1 MHQIF
6 HTNCKKAK
14 LVQFHAI
21 KVHWKASAVGIKR
34 KFFFHETST
43 DCSVFM
49 TTDRLLNGK
58 WPSVTALMTVVISFV
73 EALAYFNTYLTC
85 SNSSCMYNVLAH
97 MLKNLLCL
105 FESFTLTSN
114 HKCECASCCCC
125 DAYEVKPITTFC
137 HNLLDAVDL
146 TPLTSIFWYK

>member
-1 MHQIF
+1 MHQIS
-6 HTNCKKAK
+6 HTNCKKTK

-21 KVHWKASAVGIKR
+21 KVHWNVKHQQLELKGS
-34 KFFFHETST
+34 FFRETST

-73 EALAYFNTYLTC
+73 EALAYFSTYLTS

-125 DAYEVKPITTFC
+125 DAYIKVKPITTFC
-137 HNLLDAVDL
+137 QILPDAVDL
-146 TPLTSIFWYK
+146 TPSMV